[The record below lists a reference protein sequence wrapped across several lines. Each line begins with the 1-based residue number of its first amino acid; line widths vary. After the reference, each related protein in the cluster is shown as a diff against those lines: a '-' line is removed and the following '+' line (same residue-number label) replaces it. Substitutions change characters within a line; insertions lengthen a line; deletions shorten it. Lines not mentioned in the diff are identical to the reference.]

1 MRATHVRQAFY
12 GVAAGVGLVG
22 TWLFNLRYTGSVPY
36 LEAWFANAA
45 SSSAAVDLLVVF
57 VVVGAVF
64 MTVEGRRVGLR
75 LPWLYGLLSI
85 PTAFALMFPLFLLVR
100 ERALDRQVAAPAV
113 PA

>member
-12 GVAAGVGLVG
+12 GVAAVVGLVG
-22 TWLFNLRYTGSVPY
+22 TWWFNLRHTGSVSY

-57 VVVGAVF
+57 VVGAVF

-75 LPWLYGLLSI
+75 LPWLYGLLSL

-100 ERALDRQVAAPAV
+100 ERALDRQAAVPAV